1 MSSHVRRLMQGLRSP
16 RAAIYLYAV
25 LILLPAAVFGGLLW
39 EQLRADQNQTLE
51 MVPREVSDA
60 GDRLGLEA
68 RRRIRDLISTES
80 ARPFTEYAEYHL
92 VLKGEGTTSEVP
104 SPLVYQE
111 RAAGIQGWFQFDYA
125 EDFGAQIQLFLGNN
139 PAPSDDTRS
148 AYLQWLQAQAV
159 DYTLDSYNAKNQMGW
174 DTLLESD
181 AYWAQNAGLLNP
193 DLGSTA
199 YFTHLTSGMHC
210 QSDQIDA
217 FIGKIS
223 GSSHQVLQNTTLH
236 LVPDPNGSPTIL
248 ALRDVKIKRI
258 PSNYARSMPSCMEPL
273 YSNQH
278 WIQGFW
284 LDGEWLLQDLPRQVA
299 NTVLSD
305 RQLLFSTQH
314 VPNEKETWANTP
326 VDLLEDVEF
335 ERNLFDPTVGRMHV
349 AVNIGQL
356 AKRYQH
362 QNMWFAGLA
371 TIMLVSCLLGLRL
384 LLGRIRIAADHARR
398 TENFVAS
405 ITHELRTPISV
416 VKLYGEMLQ
425 DDWVKDPSKRR
436 QYAERIVSES
446 DRLSLL
452 VDRVLD
458 KRRLAGTF
466 TKLAAGDL
474 NEELKRQAEII
485 GLSGSGDVVFDLHS
499 ALPAALFTTEGV
511 HTLLSNLV
519 ENARKYAPV
528 ESGGEPILVRTR
540 QGPRRQVLLEVMDR
554 GPGIPSEERELVLD
568 AFYRIGDEATRSQP
582 GTGLGL
588 NLCAGS
594 MRAMRGSLR
603 IHGRE
608 GGGTIIRAAF
618 KRA

>member
-60 GDRLGLEA
+60 GGRLGLEA

-80 ARPFTEYAEYHL
+80 ARSFTEYADYHL
-92 VLKGEGTTSEVP
+92 VSKGEGTTSEVP

-111 RAAGIQGWFQFDYA
+111 RAAGIQGWFQFDNA
-125 EDFGAQIQLFLGNN
+125 EDLGAQIQLFLGND
-139 PAPSDDTRS
+139 PEPPEETRN
-148 AYLQWLQAQAV
+148 AYIEWLREQAV
-159 DYTLDSYNAKNQMGW
+159 DYTFFSYNAKDQTGW
-174 DTLLESD
+174 DTLLQSD
-181 AYWAQNAGLLNP
+181 VYWAQNAGLLNP

-199 YFTHLTSGMHC
+199 YFTHHTSGMHC
-210 QSDQIDA
+210 KSDQIDA

-236 LVPDPNGSPTIL
+236 LIPGPTGKPTIL
-248 ALRDVKIKRI
+248 ALRDVKIKHI
-258 PSNYARSMPSCMEPL
+258 PRSYTRSTPSCMEPL
-273 YSNQH
+273 FSNQH
-278 WIQGFW
+278 WTQGFW
-284 LDGEWLLQDLPRQVA
+284 LDGEWLLQGLPRQVG
-299 NTVLSD
+299 NTVLAD
-305 RQLLFSTQH
+305 RQLLFSTK
-314 VPNEKETWANTP
+314 PIPDETENWASAP
-326 VDLLEDVEF
+326 VDLLEDV
-335 ERNLFDPTVGRMHV
+335 LFDRNDFKPSLGRLHV

-356 AKRYQH
+356 ATRYRH

-371 TIMLVSCLLGLRL
+371 SIMLVSCLLGLRL
-384 LLGRIRIAADHARR
+384 LLGRIRIAAEHARR

-474 NEELKRQAEII
+474 NKELKRQAEII
-485 GLSGSGDVVFDLHS
+485 GLSGAEDVVFNLHS

-528 ESGGEPILVRTR
+528 KAGGEPILVRTR
-540 QGPRRQVLLEVMDR
+540 QGPRRQILLEVMDR

-608 GGGTIIRAAF
+608 GGGTIFRAAF

>member
-1 MSSHVRRLMQGLRSP
+1 MPSLLRSLMRGLRSP
-16 RAAIYLYAV
+16 RTAVYLYAV
-25 LILLPAAVFGGLLW
+25 LILLPAGVFGGLLW
-39 EQLRADQNQTLE
+39 EQLSADQSRTLE
-51 MVPREVSDA
+51 TVPREASDA
-60 GDRLGLEA
+60 SGRLGLEV
-68 RRRIRDLISTES
+68 RRRIRDLLSKES
-80 ARPFTEYAEYHL
+80 GRPFSQYADYHL
-92 VLKGEGTTSEVP
+92 VSKGEGPASEIP
-104 SPLVYQE
+104 SPLKFSK
-111 RAAGIQGWFQFDYA
+111 RPPGIQGWFQFDYA
-125 EDFGAQIQLFLGNN
+125 EGFEAHIQMFLGSD
-139 PAPSDDTRS
+139 PAPNEELLHS
-148 AYLQWLQAQAV
+148 YNVWLQEQAV
-159 DYTLDSYNAKNQMGW
+159 EQTLYSYNSRDLHGW
-174 DTLLESD
+174 DTLLKSD
-181 AYWAQNAGLLNP
+181 TYWEQSSSLTMP

-199 YFTHLTSGMHC
+199 YFTHRSSGMNC
-210 QSDQIDA
+210 KDEQIEV
-217 FIGKIS
+217 FLKFLG
-223 GSSHQVLQNTTLH
+223 GETHQVLQNTTLH
-236 LVPDPNGSPTIL
+236 LLPGPDGKPTIL

-258 PSNYARSMPSCMEPL
+258 PRTLARNIPSCMEPL

-284 LDGEWLLQDLPRQVA
+284 LDGDWLFQGLPRQVA
-299 NTVLSD
+299 NTVLAD
-305 RQLLFSTQH
+305 RQLLYAAKR
-314 VPNEKETWANTP
+314 VPGKTETWAQTP
-326 VDLLEDVEF
+326 VDLLGDVIF
-335 ERNLFDPTVGRMHV
+335 ERNLFEPSLGRMHV

-356 AKRYQH
+356 AKRYRH

-384 LLGRIRIAADHARR
+384 LLGRIRIAAEHARR

-425 DDWVKDPSKRR
+425 DDWIKDPEKRR

-446 DRLSLL
+446 DRLALL

-474 NEELKRQAEII
+474 NEELQRQAEII
-485 GLSGSGDVVFDLHS
+485 GLTNAQDVSFDLKS
-499 ALPAALFTTEGV
+499 TLPNALFTTEGV

-519 ENARKYAPV
+519 ENARKYAPTV
-528 ESGGEPILVRTR
+528 PGGEPILVRTR
-540 QGPRRQVLLEVMDR
+540 QGPRRRILLEVLDR
-554 GPGIPSEERELVLD
+554 GPGIVPEERERVLD

-588 NLCAGS
+588 NLCASS
-594 MRAMRGSLR
+594 MRAMRGSLQ

-608 GGGTIIRAAF
+608 GGGTIFCAAF

>member
-1 MSSHVRRLMQGLRSP
+1 MSSNVRRLMQGLRSP
-16 RAAIYLYAV
+16 RTAVYLYAV

-39 EQLRADQNQTLE
+39 EQLRADQNQTLIT
-51 MVPREVSDA
+51 VPREVSDA
-60 GDRLGLEA
+60 GGRLGLEA
-68 RRRIRDLISTES
+68 RRRIRDLLSTES
-80 ARPFTEYAEYHL
+80 TRPFTEYADYHL
-92 VLKGEGTTSEVP
+92 VSKDEGSTSEVP
-104 SPLVYQE
+104 SPLIYQE
-111 RAAGIQGWFQFDYA
+111 RTAGIQGWFQFDYA
-125 EDFGAQIQLFLGNN
+125 EDLGAQIQLFLGNN
-139 PAPSDDTRS
+139 PAPPDETRN
-148 AYLQWLQAQAV
+148 AYVQWLRTQAI
-159 DYTLDSYNAKNQMGW
+159 DYTFDSYNAKDQMGW
-174 DTLLESD
+174 DTLLQSP

-193 DLGSTA
+193 DLDSTA
-199 YFTHLTSGMHC
+199 YFTHRSSGIHC
-210 QSDQIDA
+210 RSEQIDA
-217 FIGKIS
+217 FINELG
-223 GSSHQVLQNTTLH
+223 GTMHQVLQNTTLH
-236 LVPDPNGSPTIL
+236 LIPGPDGSPTIL

-258 PSNYARSMPSCMEPL
+258 PPRFARSTPPCMEPL
-273 YSNQH
+273 FSNQH

-284 LDGEWLLQDLPRQVA
+284 LDGDWLLQDLPRQVA

-305 RQLLFSTQH
+305 RQLLHSTQH
-314 VPNEKETWANTP
+314 VPGKRETWANTQ

-335 ERNLFDPTVGRMHV
+335 ERNLFDATVGRMHV
-349 AVNIGQL
+349 AVNIEQL

-425 DDWVKDPSKRR
+425 DDWVKDPAKRR
-436 QYAERIVSES
+436 QYAERIVRES

-485 GLSGSGDVVFDLHS
+485 GFSDAKDVEFELHS

-528 ESGGEPILVRTR
+528 EPGGEPILVRTR
-540 QGPRRQVLLEVMDR
+540 QGSRRQILLEVLDR
-554 GPGIPSEERELVLD
+554 GPGIAPEERERVLD

-588 NLCAGS
+588 NLCAVS

-603 IHGRE
+603 VHGRE
-608 GGGTIIRAAF
+608 GGGTIFRAAF